1 MPWSGSSPNQTFGR
15 TDGTRSG
22 ATTWQEAD
30 GAGVDIIATDHD
42 THDQDLAAGINA
54 ALKKDGGNQPSANLP
69 MGGFRHTNVGVATA
83 LTQYLSATQAFQN
96 VGRYVTTVGG
106 TANAVTLTT
115 GFSLAAYVEGMTF
128 SWKVPAAITGP
139 LTVNVDGLGVKSVL
153 TLDGS
158 ELQQGEIRADFIPII
173 TYDGTRFRWLNR
185 PTSGSSGDVLARI
198 TPVGIVAPWPGTT
211 APSGWLLAYGQAVS
225 RTTYAELFA
234 AYGTTYGSGDGSTT
248 FNLPDYR
255 GRTPFGRDD
264 MGGSAAS
271 RVTTAGS
278 TTDGATLGAVGGAQN
293 VTLTTAQI
301 PSHNHTASVSD
312 PGHVHAQTV
321 TTDGGLTG
329 PSTGGGFTAYA
340 FDGAQNTS
348 AATTGISVSIG
359 NTGGGGAHSNMPPAI
374 IQNWIILA
382 LPALASAANT
392 GVNGLLYTFSSSTSG
407 APGEGKI
414 GFNDATLSNATGFRI
429 SETDYTGAPM
439 GPVLATWDDST
450 STIRGTLYVYKVGQ
464 LSTYVVVQI
473 TGSMTD
479 SGGYDE
485 FSHTYI
491 SSNGTFAEG
500 DQLAVLF
507 VAKGDAGDAGSP
519 GAGINWRGAWLTA
532 TGFVTADGVSNG
544 GSSYICTSGHTSG
557 STTEPGVGASWATV
571 WDLIAAKG
579 ASGSGTG
586 DMVAANNLSDVASA
600 AAAFANIKQAASES
614 ATGVVELATTAE
626 AKAGTDTSRA
636 ITAAGLKAHVD
647 AAIAASGGGSPQGRL
662 TLTSATPVLT
672 TTVSGATT
680 VYYALYS
687 GRYVP
692 LYNGSAFVMTD
703 IGGELSQATT
713 DTTKSPAAAA
723 ANSNYDLFL
732 WSDGGTYRCTRGP
745 AWTSDTARGT
755 GAGTTELERVT
766 GIWVNKIAITN
777 GPAAQRGTYV
787 GTIRTNGSS
796 TVDYIFG
803 ALAAGG
809 TAGLFNVWNMYN
821 RVNVA
826 TQVRDSTNSWTY
838 QTRTWRAPNGNATM
852 RVSFVRGLDEDAVT
866 GRYSASGTAGV
877 SSDYAVGVGVDS
889 TSAFSGI
896 TAYLNTSS
904 QVPSSAFYEGLPGIG
919 FHYLSAL
926 ETVVTITNAATFF
939 GDANLAEIQT
949 GFAVTLRA

>member
-15 TDGTRSG
+15 TDGTRTG

-42 THDQDLAAGINA
+42 THDQDLAGGINA
-54 ALKKDGGNQPSANLP
+54 ALKKDGGNSPSANLP
-69 MGGFRHTNVGVATA
+69 MAGFRHTNVGVATA
-83 LTQYLSATQAFQN
+83 LTHYLSATQAFQN
-96 VGRYVTTVGG
+96 VGTHIATVGG

-115 GFSLAAYVEGMTF
+115 GFSLTAYTEGMTF
-128 SWKVPAAITGP
+128 TWKVPTAITGP

-407 APGEGKI
+407 APGDGKI
-414 GFNDATLSNATGFRI
+414 GFNDATLSDATGFRI

-519 GAGINWRGAWLTA
+519 GAGINWQGAWLTA

-544 GSSYICTSGHTSG
+544 GSSYICTSDHTSG

-626 AKAGTDTSRA
+626 AEAGTDTSRA

-647 AAIAASGGGSPQGRL
+647 AAVAGIRDGVSATYD
-662 TLTSATPVLT
+662 TLAELATPVASVAAVNGVVKGNGSGTFSAAGATDLGAGVNEWFIPASNFAPRTSNGCASLATLETSTNKINLPYLAFDATTQEFAQAIIPRMPKSWNEGTITAIPMWLHPAT
-672 TTVSGATT
+672 TTNFGVVWGVS
-680 VYYALYS
+680 AL
-687 GRYVP
+687 
-692 LYNGSAFVMTD
+692 A
-703 IGGELSQATT
+703 LSDDDAADTALGTAQTST
-713 DTTKSPAAAA
+713 DT
-723 ANSNYDLFL
+723 
-732 WSDGGTYRCTRGP
+732 GGTTSDIYHGP
-745 AWTSDTARGT
+745 ATSAITIGNTPAEGDTIILQVSRNPADGSDTMAVDAYFLGLLLR
-755 GAGTTELERVT
+755 
-766 GIWVNKIAITN
+766 IT
-777 GPAAQRGTYV
+777 
-787 GTIRTNGSS
+787 
-796 TVDYIFG
+796 
-803 ALAAGG
+803 
-809 TAGLFNVWNMYN
+809 
-821 RVNVA
+821 
-826 TQVRDSTNSWTY
+826 
-838 QTRTWRAPNGNATM
+838 
-852 RVSFVRGLDEDAVT
+852 
-866 GRYSASGTAGV
+866 
-877 SSDYAVGVGVDS
+877 
-889 TSAFSGI
+889 TSAV
-896 TAYLNTSS
+896 N
-904 QVPSSAFYEGLPGIG
+904 
-919 FHYLSAL
+919 
-926 ETVVTITNAATFF
+926 
-939 GDANLAEIQT
+939 DA
-949 GFAVTLRA
+949 